1 MGLFK
6 KNTNN
11 SDDISKK
18 NKSKNDNVKSISDIA
33 YSTSVSQQGDP
44 IVLMAALKNLYSS
57 FEKKCR
63 EDENLQEEM
72 RKPIREKIEKIEKEI
87 LGLSNKRDV
96 YTDQEIKDL
105 KEQIKECQ
113 EAISNVD
120 SQPKKYGVDTEV
132 DPTVKTYFNIGVIL
146 LTCIGIFLSIFYIS
160 ASYSAF
166 FKKWEEA
173 ENTGFGAKIFDG
185 SAFVNAWQDDITV
198 GLFVTLTFVIF
209 LGLGYLLHIVQKESG
224 RQKWIKFIG
233 LLVITFIF
241 DCILAYKIENEI
253 FELTRVYGESF
264 SLSIAFTKVDFWAII
279 FSGFVTYLIWGYIF
293 DVTMKNWE
301 KFSPLHVFKREK
313 RNEKKVLEDE
323 LKVRKGELNLLN
335 KEIQVQESLLGP
347 LNDELE
353 KVVIPVAE
361 YKNWHDNYTL
371 SWLTGITAC
380 SLSENKK
387 EDRKGQCST
396 ISHDF
401 YSQLNS

>member
-6 KNTNN
+6 KKTNN
-11 SDDISKK
+11 PGD
-18 NKSKNDNVKSISDIA
+18 NLQKSKNDNTRSISEIA

-44 IVLMAALKNLYSS
+44 VVLIAALKDLYSS

-63 EDENLQEEM
+63 EDENLQEEN

-87 LGLSNKRDV
+87 LGLQNKRDV
-96 YTDQEIKDL
+96 YTDQEIKDI
-105 KEQIKECQ
+105 KDQIKACQ
-113 EAISNVD
+113 DAISNVD
-120 SQPKKYGVDTEV
+120 SDPKKYGVDIDV

-146 LTCIGIFLSIFYIS
+146 LSCIGIFLAIFYIS

-173 ENTGFGAKIFDG
+173 EETGFGAKIFDG
-185 SAFVNAWQDDITV
+185 SAFVNAWQDGITV

-224 RQKWIKFIG
+224 RLKWIKFIG

-313 RNEKKVLEDE
+313 RNEKKLHEDD
-323 LKVRKGELNLLN
+323 LKVKKAELNELDKQTN
-335 KEIQVQESLLGP
+335 RQESLLGP
-347 LNDELE
+347 LKDELE
-353 KVVIPVAE
+353 KIVIPVAE
-361 YKNWHDNYTL
+361 YKNWHNNYTL
-371 SWLTGITAC
+371 SWLKGITAC

-387 EDRKGQCST
+387 DDRKAKCTT
-396 ISHDF
+396 ISQDF
-401 YSQLNS
+401 YSQINSK